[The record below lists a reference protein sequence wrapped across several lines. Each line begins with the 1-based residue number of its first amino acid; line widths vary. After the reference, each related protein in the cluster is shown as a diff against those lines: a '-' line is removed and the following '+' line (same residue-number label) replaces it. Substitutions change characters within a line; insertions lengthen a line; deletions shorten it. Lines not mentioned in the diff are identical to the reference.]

1 MELAFVDRF
10 VAAQMLTTVGIVLL
24 MFLLRFGLTR
34 MILAR
39 AELGVLSEAQRRRV
53 SHVRFATLVVIV
65 VGPVLIWA
73 PELQNFALSLTAVAV
88 AVVIATKELLL
99 CLSGTLLRVG
109 TRAFAIGDWIE
120 IGAIKGEVTETWLMA
135 TTLQEI
141 DVDHNVYEYTGR
153 TLVVPNSVLL
163 TSHVRNENF
172 MKRYVFHQFAIYV
185 EPGSDPFALEALI
198 LDRIR
203 RESAGFREVAR
214 RYNSTIRRRTGVEIV
229 GPEPCVRV
237 FTTDL
242 AKTRIAVS
250 LFCPTRAAAGIQQAV
265 TRDVM
270 RAVYDGSPIGQS
282 GDGQAAIQG
291 KGACEPS
298 ALETRA

>member
-1 MELAFVDRF
+1 MELAFVDRLF
-10 VAAQMLTTVGIVLL
+10 AVQMLTTIGIVLFML
-24 MFLLRFGLTR
+24 LLRFGLTR

-39 AELGVLSEAQRRRV
+39 VDSGVLSEAQRRRV
-53 SHVRFATLVVIV
+53 SHVRFATLVVII

-99 CLSGTLLRVG
+99 CLSGALLRAG
-109 TRAFAIGDWIE
+109 TRAFAIGDWVE
-120 IGAIKGEVTETWLMA
+120 IGAIKGEVIETGLMA

-172 MKRYVFHQFAIYV
+172 MKRYVFHQFAIYI
-185 EPGSDPFALEALI
+185 EPGLDPFALEALI

-203 RESAGFREVAR
+203 RESAGFYDVAR
-214 RYNSTIRRRTGVEIV
+214 RYNSTIRRRTGVEIT
-229 GPEPCVRV
+229 GPEPRV
-237 FTTDL
+237 LVSTTDV

-265 TRDVM
+265 TREVM
-270 RAVYDGSPIGQS
+270 NAVYDGSPISQS
-282 GDGQAAIQG
+282 GSGRATIRAKD
-291 KGACEPS
+291 ACEPL
-298 ALETRA
+298 ALEPRA